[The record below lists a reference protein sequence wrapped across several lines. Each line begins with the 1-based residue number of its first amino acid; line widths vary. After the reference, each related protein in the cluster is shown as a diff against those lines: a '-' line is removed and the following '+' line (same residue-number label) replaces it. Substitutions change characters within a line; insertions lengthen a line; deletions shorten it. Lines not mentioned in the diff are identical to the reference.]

1 MLIKAIMTYGAY
13 KIGPLHELLMKCFNF
28 REKNFLS
35 LVLLYLTF
43 LILISTQN
51 VRYI

>member
-13 KIGPLHELLMKCFNF
+13 KIEPLHELLMKCFNF